1 MLKGREEFAEHVS
14 FRQRSDALVT
24 RMKLNPGVRISTVER
39 GLTGVDGSRLSICGD
54 GIVV

>member
-1 MLKGREEFAEHVS
+1 MFHSGT
-14 FRQRSDALVT
+14 SDALVT

-39 GLTGVDGSRLSICGD
+39 GLTGVGGSRLSICGD